1 MKMVSDHKTK
11 ADTVYESLRDAIISG
26 ELAPG
31 NRVIIRDVAA
41 QLGVSEIPVR
51 EALKRL
57 ESEGL
62 IVSTPYIGALVS
74 IPSLRELQEIME
86 IRGSLES
93 LAAVSSAKNMADD
106 DIAELVQLLG
116 EMEKCAAE
124 QRFWDYSKVDREFH
138 RVLCGR
144 CDNEKLMKMLEDLW
158 RQSERARAIFNVMTV
173 STKASLEEHKEMLE
187 ALRSKDYERLERVVR
202 EQRVRVRAS
211 LQNFADRN
219 GSVV

>member
-1 MKMVSDHKTK
+1 MRMVSDHRTK
-11 ADTVYESLRDAIISG
+11 ADGVYESLRDAIISG

-31 NRVIIRDVAA
+31 SRVVIRDVAA

-74 IPSLRELQEIME
+74 IPSLRELEEIME
-86 IRGSLES
+86 IRGTLES
-93 LAAVSSAKNMADD
+93 LAAVSSVENITEEDL
-106 DIAELVQLLG
+106 AELSSLL
-116 EMEKCAAE
+116 EQMEKCADE
-124 QRFWDYSKVDREFH
+124 QRFWDYSKIDRQFH
-138 RVLCGR
+138 RALYGR
-144 CDNEKLMKMLEDLW
+144 CSNEKLMKMLEDLW

-173 STKASLEEHKEMLE
+173 STRASLGEHKEMLE
-187 ALRSKDYERLERVVR
+187 AVRSKDYERLERVVR
-202 EQRVRVRAS
+202 EQKARVRAS
-211 LQNFADRN
+211 LKNFADKN